1 MEGEV
6 PDDRRIMS
14 KRTDD
19 LFAKVVQNIHD
30 DREILVELRDKIIQ
44 IGKGDAA
51 TLLAEPVTLAAV
63 AENVSKLT
71 DALTKMNSQ
80 LVELTKVSSKSDE
93 GEKDKDQDK
102 ESIFDEIENQSETS
116 TN

>member
-1 MEGEV
+1 
-6 PDDRRIMS
+6 MS

-30 DREILVELRDKIIQ
+30 DREILVGLRDKIIEVSR
-44 IGKGDAA
+44 GDVA
-51 TLLAEPVTLAAV
+51 TLMAEPMAFSAI

-93 GEKDKDQDK
+93 GEKDVDQDK
-102 ESIFDEIENQSETS
+102 ESIFDEIETPAESN